1 MSERVFRNEAE
12 QAAWELI
19 ALEANQLDRDLA
31 SLLMCVAFNGD
42 ATAEARNGLRPLYLI
57 QAYYIRRYFR
67 DDLREKLDA

>member
-12 QAAWELI
+12 QAAWEQV

-42 ATAEARNGLRPLYLI
+42 ATAEARKGLRPLYLI